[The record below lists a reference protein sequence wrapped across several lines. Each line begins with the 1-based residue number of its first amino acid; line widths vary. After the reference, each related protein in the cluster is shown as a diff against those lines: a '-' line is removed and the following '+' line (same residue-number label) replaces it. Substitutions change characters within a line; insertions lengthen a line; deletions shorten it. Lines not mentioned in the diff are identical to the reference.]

1 MPDVVFALL
10 QKDTMPVERMR
21 MRPWLEEQINS
32 NMIPGLKWLSKVSV
46 CVCVYVCEC
55 VCVSVRERSL
65 LKAAACELPQV
76 KLFFVFKIVCL
87 FITKTN
93 QAKVIMKIS
102 KNHKKDLSSLQTVAS
117 TLS

>member
-1 MPDVVFALL
+1 M
-10 QKDTMPVERMR
+10 
-21 MRPWLEEQINS
+21 
-32 NMIPGLKWLSKVSV
+32 SV
-46 CVCVYVCEC
+46 T
-55 VCVSVRERSL
+55 ERSL
-65 LKAAACELPQV
+65 LKAAACGLPQV

-102 KNHKKDLSSLQTVAS
+102 KNHKKEDLSSLQTVAS